1 MVGGLHGAHGVRVLS
16 HVIKDK
22 SHDQDHAPRHPQPT
36 VDEDVL
42 DPVPKAPPAQVDLVL
57 YLLIGVRGLCGVR
70 VLAHVV
76 PDNLH
81 ERELASIHKTLDNP
95 AQEKAPKQGAARL
108 T

>member
-57 YLLIGVRGLCGVR
+57 YLLIGVRGALGVR
-70 VLAHVV
+70 ALSHVV
-76 PDNLH
+76 TDNTH
-81 ERELASIHKTLDNP
+81 KRELASDNNPMDHP
-95 AQEKAPKQGAARL
+95 AQDQAPKAA
-108 T
+108 TA